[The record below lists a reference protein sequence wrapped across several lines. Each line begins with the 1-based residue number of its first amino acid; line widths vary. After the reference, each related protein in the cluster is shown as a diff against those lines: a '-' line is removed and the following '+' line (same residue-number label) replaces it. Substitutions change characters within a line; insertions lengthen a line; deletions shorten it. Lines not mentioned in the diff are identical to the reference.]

1 MPTVLRIGSYRFHFY
16 ANDRREPPHVHV
28 ERGDATAK
36 FWLNP
41 VRFQGGRGFGRR
53 EMNRLQ
59 EMVEAHEERLLR
71 SWNEYF
77 KA

>member
-1 MPTVLRIGSYRFHFY
+1 MPTVLRIGSYRFHLY
-16 ANDRREPPHVHV
+16 ANDRREPPHVHM

-41 VRFQGGRGFGRR
+41 VRFQRGRGFGRR
-53 EMNRLQ
+53 ETNRLQ
-59 EMVEAHEERLLR
+59 DMVEAHHERLLR

-77 KA
+77 KD

>member
-1 MPTVLRIGSYRFHFY
+1 
-16 ANDRREPPHVHV
+16 VHV
-28 ERGDATAK
+28 ERGGATAK

-41 VRFQGGRGFGRR
+41 VRFQRARGFGRR

-59 EMVEAHEERLLR
+59 EMIEAHEERLLR